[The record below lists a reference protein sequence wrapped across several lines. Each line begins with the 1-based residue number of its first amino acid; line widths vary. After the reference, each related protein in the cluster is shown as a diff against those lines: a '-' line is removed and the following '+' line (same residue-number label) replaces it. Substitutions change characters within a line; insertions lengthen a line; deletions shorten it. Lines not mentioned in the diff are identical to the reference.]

1 MRPAT
6 NKQITVPLAVWDDR
20 SLGWREKIL
29 YAEVAS
35 YAARGKD
42 CTLTNQQIADLL
54 GCSYRQACRITAN
67 LLATGFVTR
76 TAFDGRCQKWQISI
90 DKNDKADL
98 TKMARQHCQ
107 KCQGR
112 LDKNVNPIP
121 ISILSSDIVISSD
134 KDNNNLSTRDN
145 ISTRDN
151 NISRDIKKE
160 INKKES
166 TPHFDFGKALRSLG
180 ISKETADAW
189 MQVRKTKR
197 STNTKI
203 AFDAVAAEIAKSGAS
218 AEDCIRFAVVQ
229 SWSGFRASWYTK
241 AIAEQDAA
249 QRPAGQPRRENYV
262 EAGLRVADELLGT
275 NYSQQLHRNGQ

>member
-54 GCSYRQACRITAN
+54 GIGIRKAIYIVGELIKRGLIASSDFN
-67 LLATGFVTR
+67 
-76 TAFDGRCQKWQISI
+76 GRCRKLHVCYAPACT
-90 DKNDKADL
+90 ADVH
-98 TKMARQHCQ
+98 KSARQTCKKLH
-107 KCQGR
+107 
-112 LDKNVNPIP
+112 PSIP
-121 ISILSSDIVISSD
+121 ISILSSDISISSD
-134 KDNNNLSTRDN
+134 KESNN

-160 INKKES
+160 LHKKES
-166 TPHFDFGKALRSLG
+166 TPTFDFGKALRSLG
-180 ISKETADAW
+180 ISKETAAAW

-241 AIAEQDAA
+241 ALAEQDAA